1 MKEILIE
8 TEYIRIDQLLKYANI
23 AGTGGEAKILIK
35 EGLVKVNGEIV
46 TQRGKK
52 IRHEDIVEFENIKFK
67 VIKNQKND

>member
-8 TEYIRIDQLLKYANI
+8 TEYIRIDQLLKFSNI
-23 AGTGGEAKILIK
+23 VGSGGEAKILIK

-52 IRHEDIVEFENIKFK
+52 IRNDDVVEFEDIKFK
-67 VIKNQKND
+67 VINKL